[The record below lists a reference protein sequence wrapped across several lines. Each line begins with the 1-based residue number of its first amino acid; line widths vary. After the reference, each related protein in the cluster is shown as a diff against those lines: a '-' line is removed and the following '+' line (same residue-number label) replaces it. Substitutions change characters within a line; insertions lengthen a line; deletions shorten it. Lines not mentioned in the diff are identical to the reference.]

1 MLCFSRNKIMGSEE
15 KENELYRITTSQ
27 QAFSSGCGAVI
38 TSVLVTPLDV
48 VKVRLQAQSNPNLK
62 GKAFLDSDGLTD
74 HVYLYENG
82 TGKTWHKTAGRFTG
96 MTDAFVKIVQ
106 REGVKSLWSGLFPS
120 LAVSVPTTV
129 VYFTCYDQL
138 HDTFGSK
145 IGEDHDSVPLIAGG
159 LARLCAATATSPIE
173 MIKTRMQS
181 RRLSYKKLL
190 ACISS
195 NVTQS
200 GWLSLWK
207 GWGPTVL
214 RDVPFSA
221 LYWCNYEYLKKR
233 LCKKLGKREP
243 TFLITFSSGAVA
255 GSIAAVLTLPFDV
268 VKTHKQTEMWEPVS
282 THASQQRSLSIW
294 ELMKR
299 IVAENGFTGL
309 YTGIIPRLT
318 KIAPACAIMISA
330 YEYGKSFFRRINK
343 DKAMKNL

>member
-1 MLCFSRNKIMGSEE
+1 IMGSEE

-62 GKAFLDSDGLTD
+62 GKILID
-74 HVYLYENG
+74 
-82 TGKTWHKTAGRFTG
+82 
-96 MTDAFVKIVQ
+96 I
-106 REGVKSLWSGLFPS
+106 EGVKSLWSGLFPS

-282 THASQQRSLSIW
+282 TH
-294 ELMKR
+294 
-299 IVAENGFTGL
+299 
-309 YTGIIPRLT
+309 GIIPRLT